1 MIGHVTLSVAK
12 ITNLPLVAL
21 PVISGMLAFPEDVEW
36 CTLYKNNDMKRI
48 LTFTLLLLATIAF
61 AQSPVDSRQQE
72 IVFKSVNVVPMNEE
86 KVIADQTVVLRDGK
100 IAYVGDAKG
109 AKFSKNALIVDSKGK
124 YLIPGLAE
132 MHAHVPPIDDI
143 EPMKEVLLLFAAN
156 GITTI
161 RGMLGHPRHLE
172 LRAKINSGEIPG
184 PHFYTTGPS
193 FNGMSV
199 TNPEVGS
206 EMVRKQKEAGYDY
219 LKLHPGLT
227 RVKFDA
233 VAATAKEV
241 GIPFAGHVS
250 FGVGVWRAIE
260 AGYSS
265 IDHLDGFV
273 EALVP
278 GIETMNEQQT
288 GLFGLYIGDKVD
300 ESKIPALMKAL
311 KEKNVWVVPTQSLA
325 DRWFHPDFTPEKFL
339 ADPDHKYM
347 KPETVTQWNN
357 TKTNL
362 MANPEYSAAKV
373 EALIKIRRKL
383 ILECQK
389 NGVGLLL
396 GCDAPQVFNVPGFST
411 HNELEYLVAS
421 GLTPYQAL
429 QTGTTN
435 VARYLGKENE
445 SGTVAAGKIADL
457 ILLNANPLQS
467 VSNTKKIE
475 GVVLNGKWMDRKVL
489 DAQLAK
495 LAKK

>member
-1 MIGHVTLSVAK
+1 MK
-12 ITNLPLVAL
+12 QAL
-21 PVISGMLAFPEDVEW
+21 TCI
-36 CTLYKNNDMKRI
+36 
-48 LTFTLLLLATIAF
+48 LLLFVSICF

-72 IVFKSVNVVPMNEE
+72 IVFKSVNVVPMTEE
-86 KVIADQTVVLRDGK
+86 MVLRDQTVILRDGK
-100 IAYVGDAKG
+100 IVYVGDAKG
-109 AKFSKNALIVDSKGK
+109 AKFGKNALVVDAKGK
-124 YLIPGLAE
+124 YLMPGLAE

-161 RGMLGHPRHLE
+161 RGMLGHPKHLE

-184 PHFYTTGPS
+184 PHLYTTGPS

-227 RVKFDA
+227 RAKFDA
-233 VAATAKEV
+233 IAATAKEV
-241 GIPFAGHVS
+241 GIPFVGHVS

-278 GIETMNEQQT
+278 GIENMNEQQT
-288 GLFGLYIGDKVD
+288 GLFAMFVGDKAD

-311 KEKNVWVVPTQSLA
+311 KEKNIWVVPTQSLA
-325 DRWFHPDFTPEKFL
+325 DRWFDPDFTPEKFL
-339 ADPDHKYM
+339 QDPDHKYM
-347 KPETVTQWNN
+347 KPETVTQWNT

-362 MANPEYSAAKV
+362 MANPQYDAAKV
-373 EALIKIRRKL
+373 EALIRIRRKL
-383 ILECQK
+383 ISECQK

-411 HNELEYLVAS
+411 HNELEYLVAA
-421 GLTPYQAL
+421 GLTPYQAI
-429 QTGTTN
+429 QTGTIN
-435 VARYLGKENE
+435 VARYLGKEKE
-445 SGTVAAGKIADL
+445 SGTVAVGKMADL
-457 ILLNANPLQS
+457 ILINADPLHS

-475 GVVLNGKWMDRKVL
+475 GVVLNGKWMDRAVL

-495 LAKK
+495 LVKK